1 MGTSACGGPVKT
13 REGKGKAQLRRPA
26 ASRPRRDYSGPP
38 PPSAQ
43 KLKSRRAGCLRC
55 PIIGASREKHRSSSP
70 REGKAGFSALTRFRA
85 ITPNKWKPTGA
96 STCRFARA
104 PYLRGRP
111 ETEPKRNASVAIRQG
126 AGNCPGP
133 YRVLCRHT
141 IVHRRVFMHRHV
153 IDHHRVTM
161 HRHDIAHRRVAVYKR
176 FGTSAS
182 SHIGTSPAPPSGYTP
197 MVPIRSSSDAVSIHQ
212 TPELSCVNVSSTWRS
227 AASASRVTSRKI
239 WPPCL

>member
-1 MGTSACGGPVKT
+1 MGTSSCGGRVEA
-13 REGKGKAQLRRPA
+13 REGKGKAQLRRPV

-43 KLKSRRAGCLRC
+43 KLKFRWVGCLRR
-55 PIIGASREKHRSSSP
+55 PIIGASREKHPPPSP
-70 REGKAGFSALTRFRA
+70 REGQADFSALTRCRA
-85 ITPNKWKPTGA
+85 ITPKMGINWAPTCG
-96 STCRFARA
+96 FARA
-104 PYLRGRP
+104 PTREGGPKPSQSGMLRPRYGKGP
-111 ETEPKRNASVAIRQG
+111 GITPAPIMFSASMLSSVVALPCVG
-126 AGNCPGP
+126 
-133 YRVLCRHT
+133 T
-141 IVHRRVFMHRHV
+141 ISR
-153 IDHHRVTM
+153 I
-161 HRHDIAHRRVAVYKR
+161 VAFPR
-176 FGTSAS
+176 TGAS

>member
-1 MGTSACGGPVKT
+1 MGTSSCGGRIEA
-13 REGKGKAQLRRPA
+13 REGKGKAQLRRPV

-43 KLKSRRAGCLRC
+43 KLKSRWAGCLRC
-55 PIIGASREKHRSSSP
+55 PIIGAPRKKHPPPSP
-70 REGKAGFSALTRFRA
+70 REGKADFSALIRCRA
-85 ITPNKWKPTGA
+85 ITPKKGINWAPTCG
-96 STCRFARA
+96 FARSPTREGGPKPSQSGMLRPQYGKGPGITPA
-104 PYLRGRP
+104 PIMFS
-111 ETEPKRNASVAIRQG
+111 ASMLSSVSAFP
-126 AGNCPGP
+126 C
-133 YRVLCRHT
+133 
-141 IVHRRVFMHRHV
+141 
-153 IDHHRVTM
+153 IDTLQFVVTLP
-161 HRHDIAHRRVAVYKR
+161 RT
-176 FGTSAS
+176 GAS

>member
-1 MGTSACGGPVKT
+1 MGTSSCGGRVEA

-43 KLKSRRAGCLRC
+43 KLKSRWVGCLRC
-55 PIIGASREKHRSSSP
+55 PIIGASREKHPPPSP
-70 REGKAGFSALTRFRA
+70 REGKADFSALIRCRA
-85 ITPNKWKPTGA
+85 ITPKNGNQLG
-96 STCRFARA
+96 SHLRIRSL
-104 PYLRGRP
+104 PYPRGRP
-111 ETEPKRNASVAIRQG
+111 ETEPKLHASVAIRQG
-126 AGNCPGP
+126 AGNCPAPIAFYVGILSSVVAFP
-133 YRVLCRHT
+133 CIDTLQFVVALPCVGT
-141 IVHRRVFMHRHV
+141 ISR
-153 IDHHRVTM
+153 I
-161 HRHDIAHRRVAVYKR
+161 VAFPR
-176 FGTSAS
+176 TGAS

>member
-1 MGTSACGGPVKT
+1 MGTSSCDGRVEA
-13 REGKGKAQLRRPA
+13 REGKGKARLRRPA

-43 KLKSRRAGCLRC
+43 KLKSRWAGCLRC
-55 PIIGASREKHRSSSP
+55 PIIGVSREKHPPPSP
-70 REGKAGFSALTRFRA
+70 RKGKADFSALIRCRA
-85 ITPNKWKPTGA
+85 ITPKKGNQLG
-96 STCRFARA
+96 SHLRIRSL
-104 PYLRGRP
+104 PYPRGRP
-111 ETEPKRNASVAIRQG
+111 ETEPKLHASVAIRQG
-126 AGNCPGP
+126 AGNCPAPIAFYVGILSSVVAFP
-133 YRVLCRHT
+133 C
-141 IVHRRVFMHRHV
+141 
-153 IDHHRVTM
+153 IDTLQFV
-161 HRHDIAHRRVAVYKR
+161 VAFPR
-176 FGTSAS
+176 TGAS

>member
-1 MGTSACGGPVKT
+1 MGTSSCGGRVEA

-26 ASRPRRDYSGPP
+26 ASRPRRNYSGPP

-43 KLKSRRAGCLRC
+43 KLKSRWAGCLRC
-55 PIIGASREKHRSSSP
+55 AIIGASREKHPPPSP
-70 REGKAGFSALTRFRA
+70 REGQADFSALTRCRA
-85 ITPNKWKPTGA
+85 ITPKNGNQLG
-96 STCRFARA
+96 SHLRIRSR
-104 PYLRGRP
+104 PYPRGRP
-111 ETEPKRNASVAIRQG
+111 ETEPKLHASVAIRQG

-133 YRVLCRHT
+133 YRVLCGMLSSVSAFPCIDT
-141 IVHRRVFMHRHV
+141 LQFVVAPPCIGTLWLIVAFPR
-153 IDHHRVTM
+153 T
-161 HRHDIAHRRVAVYKR
+161 
-176 FGTSAS
+176 GAS

-212 TPELSCVNVSSTWRS
+212 TPELSCVNVSSTRRS

>member
-1 MGTSACGGPVKT
+1 MGTSSCSGRVEA

-55 PIIGASREKHRSSSP
+55 PIIGASREKHPPPSP
-70 REGKAGFSALTRFRA
+70 REGQADFSALTRCRA
-85 ITPNKWKPTGA
+85 ITPKNGNQLG
-96 STCRFARA
+96 SHLRIRSR
-104 PYLRGRP
+104 PYPRGRP
-111 ETEPKRNASVAIRQG
+111 EPSQSGMLRPRYGKGPGITPAPIMFSASMLSSIVAFPCTG
-126 AGNCPGP
+126 
-133 YRVLCRHT
+133 
-141 IVHRRVFMHRHV
+141 
-153 IDHHRVTM
+153 
-161 HRHDIAHRRVAVYKR
+161 
-176 FGTSAS
+176 AS

>member
-1 MGTSACGGPVKT
+1 MGTSSCGGRVEA

-43 KLKSRRAGCLRC
+43 KLKSRRAGRLRC
-55 PIIGASREKHRSSSP
+55 PIIGASREKHPPPSP

-96 STCRFARA
+96 STCGFTRFPTREGGLKPSQSCMLRSQYGKGPGIA
-104 PYLRGRP
+104 PAPIVFYVGMLS
-111 ETEPKRNASVAIRQG
+111 SVSAFPCIDTLQFVVALPCVG
-126 AGNCPGP
+126 A
-133 YRVLCRHT
+133 LWL
-141 IVHRRVFMHRHV
+141 IVAFPR
-153 IDHHRVTM
+153 T
-161 HRHDIAHRRVAVYKR
+161 
-176 FGTSAS
+176 GAS

>member
-1 MGTSACGGPVKT
+1 MGTSSCGGRVEA
-13 REGKGKAQLRRPA
+13 REGKGKAQLRWPA

-43 KLKSRRAGCLRC
+43 KLKSRWTGCLRC
-55 PIIGASREKHRSSSP
+55 PIIGASREKHPPPSP
-70 REGKAGFSALTRFRA
+70 REGKADFSALTRCRA
-85 ITPNKWKPTGA
+85 ITPKKGINWAPTCG
-96 STCRFARA
+96 FARSPTREGGPKPSQSGMLRSQYGKGPGITPA
-104 PYLRGRP
+104 PIAFYVGMLSSISAFP
-111 ETEPKRNASVAIRQG
+111 CIDTLQFVVAFPRTG
-126 AGNCPGP
+126 
-133 YRVLCRHT
+133 
-141 IVHRRVFMHRHV
+141 
-153 IDHHRVTM
+153 
-161 HRHDIAHRRVAVYKR
+161 
-176 FGTSAS
+176 AS

>member
-1 MGTSACGGPVKT
+1 MGTSSCGGRVEA
-13 REGKGKAQLRRPA
+13 REGKGKAQLRRPV

-43 KLKSRRAGCLRC
+43 KLKFRWVGCLRR
-55 PIIGASREKHRSSSP
+55 PIIGASREKHPPPSP
-70 REGKAGFSALTRFRA
+70 REGKADFSALTRCRA
-85 ITPNKWKPTGA
+85 ITPKKGINWAPTCG
-96 STCRFARA
+96 FARFPTREGGPKPSRSGMLRPQYGKGPGITPA
-104 PYLRGRP
+104 PIMFS
-111 ETEPKRNASVAIRQG
+111 ASMLSSVSAFPCIDTLQFVVALPCIG
-126 AGNCPGP
+126 T
-133 YRVLCRHT
+133 LWL
-141 IVHRRVFMHRHV
+141 IVALPR
-153 IDHHRVTM
+153 T
-161 HRHDIAHRRVAVYKR
+161 
-176 FGTSAS
+176 GAS